1 MGVLDDICSSL
12 LPAAVIV
19 LAEGRVGERLLREYG
34 AIFAAGNGVEPPDRL
49 IFRDEAEVSKF
60 QQRVSIGV
68 VKFGE
73 ITIELQSRAADALK
87 QAVDAART
95 RGLSINPRFADSGRR
110 SYADTVS
117 LWHSRVEPA
126 LDHWVDQH
134 KLSPA
139 EAANIR
145 ALSPFEQG
153 PVVLSLEDKGIFF
166 AKDLAKTILYS
177 VAPPGASQHLS
188 MLAFDVAEFNNPAV
202 RKLLADH
209 HWYQTVISDL
219 PHFTYL
225 GFPETD
231 LSARGLKKLVFDKRE
246 FWLPAVNE

>member
-1 MGVLDDICSSL
+1 MNVLDEKFISL
-12 LPAAVIV
+12 LPAGVIDQ
-19 LAEGRVGERLLREYG
+19 AEGSVGERLLREYG

-49 IFRDEAEVSKF
+49 IFRDEAEVSEF
-60 QQRVSIGV
+60 QQRVSIGA

-87 QAVDAART
+87 QVVDAART

-110 SYADTVS
+110 NYADTVI

-126 LDHWVDQH
+126 LDHWVALD

-139 EAANIR
+139 EAAHIR
-145 ALSPFEQG
+145 ALSPFEQV
-153 PVVLSLEDKGIFF
+153 PVVLSLEEKGIFF
-166 AKDLAKTILYS
+166 AKDLTKTILYS

-209 HWYQTVISDL
+209 NWHQTVISDL

-231 LSARGLKKLVFDKRE
+231 LPARGLKKVIFDERQ
-246 FWLPAVNE
+246 FWLPAGK

>member
-1 MGVLDDICSSL
+1 MMSIDNKFISL
-12 LPAAVIV
+12 LPAGVVEQA
-19 LAEGRVGERLLREYG
+19 GDSVGARFLREYG
-34 AIFAAGNGVEPPDRL
+34 AVFAAGNGVDTPDRL
-49 IFRDEAEVSKF
+49 IFRDEAEVSEF
-60 QQRVSIGV
+60 QRRVSIGIV
-68 VKFGE
+68 QFGD
-73 ITIELQSRAADALK
+73 ITIELQSKAAAALKEAADA
-87 QAVDAART
+87 AREA
-95 RGLSINPRFADSGRR
+95 GLSISPRSSDSGRR

-126 LDHWVDQH
+126 LDHWVEQH

-139 EAANIR
+139 EVANIR
-145 ALSPFEQG
+145 ALSPFEQV
-153 PVVLSLEDKGIFF
+153 PVVLSLEDKGVFF

-209 HWYQTVISDL
+209 RWYQTVVSDL

-225 GFPETD
+225 GFPETC
-231 LSARGLKKLVFDKRE
+231 LPTRGLKKVVFDERE
-246 FWLPAVNE
+246 FWLPDANE